1 MCVCGLGGWMGVL
14 ACVGGEGGLGVCVW
28 EGWVGGSLEVCV
40 YLVCLRGGVVLW
52 EVLQQHCVIKF
63 WGALFHYDN
72 IAGCSNMTMTGC
84 AVT

>member
-1 MCVCGLGGWMGVL
+1 MWGVRGVLECVCGRGGWV
-14 ACVGGEGGLGVCVW
+14 
-28 EGWVGGSLEVCV
+28 GSLEVCV